1 MQSHHNQELSLL
13 PQLDLTEPIKLNNA
27 VKSQTERNI

>member
-1 MQSHHNQELSLL
+1 MQNHHHQELLLL

-27 VKSQTERNI
+27 VKRQTERNI